1 MSKREELFMEIK
13 IKNHYFSLKKN
24 YDRYIRRHIL
34 SCFTMEYAED
44 RKKLETQPLKYYKDE
59 LYFS

>member
-1 MSKREELFMEIK
+1 MEIK